1 MVYHLIYSPRT
12 TAAHKPTSHKDLLDT
27 STSDSSSDD
36 STLRSMSPFSEAFVS
51 SMLQHHREGGSD
63 TAPNGEANDQPR
75 NNVTMTELIARRKQ
89 QDLKRS
95 LGKLHVFCSLC
106 LFVNQPNSV
115 VGGQEFKAPEGYLV
129 ALSHLVTE
137 YHVPSLIVLLLC
149 TTKSAYSMTHIMCL
163 KL

>member
-1 MVYHLIYSPRT
+1 MTFNVSLLSFFCNIAVWRCIILIYSPRT
-12 TAAHKPTSHKDLLDT
+12 SATHKPTSHKDLLDT
-27 STSDSSSDD
+27 SSSDSSSDD

-95 LGKLHVFCSLC
+95 LGRLHLLFTSFIIIMV
-106 LFVNQPNSV
+106 LFVAKSSKRL
-115 VGGQEFKAPEGYLV
+115 KA
-129 ALSHLVTE
+129 S
-137 YHVPSLIVLLLC
+137 SLRSQTWLWS
-149 TTKSAYSMTHIMCL
+149 TTLPASF
-163 KL
+163 